1 MKVAV
6 AAATLP
12 VNDMQ
17 ALTVVKTTRLLRDVV
32 RVQLELS
39 AECQS
44 NASAQRTLRKPC
56 TSHDPHTP
64 LYKL

>member
-39 AECQS
+39 AECQ
-44 NASAQRTLRKPC
+44 
-56 TSHDPHTP
+56 HG
-64 LYKL
+64 Y